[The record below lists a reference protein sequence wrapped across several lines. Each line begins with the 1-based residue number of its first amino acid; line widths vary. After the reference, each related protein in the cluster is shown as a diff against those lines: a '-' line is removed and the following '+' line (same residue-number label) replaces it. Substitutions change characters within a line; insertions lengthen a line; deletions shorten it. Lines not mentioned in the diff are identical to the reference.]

1 MTISLLPK
9 LAGEVRRYGHDW
21 TAFLGD
27 DTIASQSNTITGAT
41 LDSATIDTGS
51 QSVVFTIS
59 GGTAGTAARL
69 THTITTAAG
78 DHETEVFRIPIG
90 AEEPVTLREA
100 KAQTNMVYDD
110 SQDEFLEGLISPA
123 RAYVERVSRYSFV
136 AGSKTATFSR
146 WGDFLEIYRHGIA
159 SVDGVTYSTT
169 ADPLDDADYTGFV
182 ANLGFP
188 VRISPA
194 VDDTFPTLITGGTIT
209 ASFTTGSLDE
219 GSEEYLIGK
228 RAMLLLI
235 GHWFE
240 NREAFVLGTISPDV
254 DFAICQLLD
263 ELRPVS
269 AY

>member
-21 TAFLGD
+21 SAFLGD

-41 LDSATIDTGS
+41 LDSATIDTGN

-100 KAQTNMVYDD
+100 KAQVRMANDD
-110 SQDEFLEGLISPA
+110 SEDEFLEGLISPA

-136 AGSKTATFSR
+136 AGSKTATFTR
-146 WGDFLEIYRHGIA
+146 WGDFLEIYRHGSVRLMVSPIQRQPTLWMMQTIPASLRTSASLSA
-159 SVDGVTYSTT
+159 SVLQSTIRSPRSLLAEQSRCRSRPELWTRAARNISSASVRCSCLSGIGSKTGKRSYSAPFRLTS
-169 ADPLDDADYTGFV
+169 
-182 ANLGFP
+182 
-188 VRISPA
+188 ISP
-194 VDDTFPTLITGGTIT
+194 
-209 ASFTTGSLDE
+209 
-219 GSEEYLIGK
+219 
-228 RAMLLLI
+228 
-235 GHWFE
+235 
-240 NREAFVLGTISPDV
+240 
-254 DFAICQLLD
+254 
-263 ELRPVS
+263 S
-269 AY
+269 ANCSTS

>member
-110 SQDEFLEGLISPA
+110 S
-123 RAYVERVSRYSFV
+123 
-136 AGSKTATFSR
+136 
-146 WGDFLEIYRHGIA
+146 
-159 SVDGVTYSTT
+159 
-169 ADPLDDADYTGFV
+169 
-182 ANLGFP
+182 
-188 VRISPA
+188 
-194 VDDTFPTLITGGTIT
+194 
-209 ASFTTGSLDE
+209 
-219 GSEEYLIGK
+219 EEYLIGK

-240 NREAFVLGTISPDV
+240 NREAFVLGTVSPDV